1 MSEAQHSFEFVLN
14 VRTQYVGHVTFPCLP
29 AAAGLY
35 LLRLDEMFRLM
46 GRALNSDERRQL
58 AETLENHL
66 RMGYARAGD
75 ANLRIDYEMHP
86 DRSLKRNLAIR
97 MTLSTPDLATQFK
110 TWNSGDDDHP
120 FGKHPDARVTAVVR
134 ALPMPTPVLEIGGG
148 TGRNAL
154 PIARLGYPVDVVE
167 LTEEFSRAMTRRAEA
182 ERLPIRVR
190 WGNALDESLELPV
203 GHYGLMFASEVVS
216 HFRFDGS
223 LRRFLERGVRALR
236 PGGLLLFNIFLRC
249 PNRNMSPTR
258 WPGKSPSCLGRP
270 CFRGRIW
277 SSRCAV
283 CRCGGSRRKRSATTS
298 GSICPRGLGRRRLG
312 LRPGRG
318 GSACFRGSTIL
329 RSAFAGCC
337 WNGCD
342 SPSFSGRGPFLWR
355 RQVAGVDTGPESLKH
370 PSRWVAEEP
379 ESPLVGCIL

>member
-35 LLRLDEMFRLM
+35 LLRLDDMFRLM
-46 GRALNSDERRQL
+46 GRALNSDERLQL
-58 AETLENHL
+58 AETLKNFL

-75 ANLRIDYEMHP
+75 ANLRIDYEIHP

-110 TWNSGDDDHP
+110 TWNSGADDHP

-134 ALPMPTPVLEIGGG
+134 ALPVPTPVLEIGGG

-167 LTEEFSRAMTRRAEA
+167 LTEEFSRAMIRRAEA
-182 ERLPIRVR
+182 ERLPIQVR

-236 PGGLLLFNIFLRC
+236 PGGLLLFNIFLPLPESEYVPDALARQI
-249 PNRNMSPTR
+249 SE
-258 WPGKSPSCLGRP
+258 LA
-270 CFRGRIW
+270 W
-277 SSRCAV
+277 STLFSREDLQLAL
-283 CRCGGSRRKRSATTS
+283 
-298 GSICPRGLGRRRLG
+298 RGLPLRWLSEESVCDYERQHLPPGAWPPTPWFEAWSRGISMFPRLDNPPVG
-312 LRPGRG
+312 
-318 GSACFRGSTIL
+318 F
-329 RSAFAGCC
+329 
-337 WNGCD
+337 
-342 SPSFSGRGPFLWR
+342 
-355 RQVAGVDTGPESLKH
+355 
-370 PSRWVAEEP
+370 RWVLLERE
-379 ESPLVGCIL
+379 